1 MRISF
6 TNDALFFASWSPN
19 GMETENTRKMT
30 GFCKS
35 LRLRMLALNGAR
47 EGLGDWLCTIYPRH
61 FSVVKMPSTT
71 VTKALHESKEC
82 LLYRYNDAF
91 QHSWKAS

>member
-1 MRISF
+1 
-6 TNDALFFASWSPN
+6 
-19 GMETENTRKMT
+19 MEAENTRNL
-30 GFCKS
+30 GDFCKL
-35 LRLRMLALNGAR
+35 LRLRALALDRAR
-47 EGLGDWLCTIYPRH
+47 EGLGDRLCDVYPRH
-61 FSVVKMPSTT
+61 FSVVKMPCTT

>member
-19 GMETENTRKMT
+19 GMKAENMRNLSN
-30 GFCKS
+30 FCKS
-35 LRLRMLALNGAR
+35 LRLRMLALDGAR
-47 EGLGDWLCTIYPRH
+47 EGLGDRLCDVYPRH
-61 FSVVKMPSTT
+61 FRVVKMLCTT